1 MTSRPN
7 LVRITPVGTT
17 TATTTPWPLPASPG
31 ALRFHALPIFSLD
44 ASYRNPRRST
54 VKYGTCLKIMVS
66 PVRAR
71 VPPLLFSTYFQE
83 PLALFA
89 ALTEGGI
96 HHKCHHNG
104 HSLEALREVVVEAHG
119 RLTMHGGGDVGVGVA
134 RPRGLLLVSAR
145 THNAVQVENCTFV
158 RCQGTLSGP
167 SYPQVQ

>member
-1 MTSRPN
+1 
-7 LVRITPVGTT
+7 
-17 TATTTPWPLPASPG
+17 
-31 ALRFHALPIFSLD
+31 
-44 ASYRNPRRST
+44 
-54 VKYGTCLKIMVS
+54 MVS

-89 ALTEGGI
+89 TLTERGI

-119 RLTMHGGGDVGVGVA
+119 RLMMHGGGDVGVGVA
-134 RPRGLLLVSAR
+134 RPHGLLLVPAR